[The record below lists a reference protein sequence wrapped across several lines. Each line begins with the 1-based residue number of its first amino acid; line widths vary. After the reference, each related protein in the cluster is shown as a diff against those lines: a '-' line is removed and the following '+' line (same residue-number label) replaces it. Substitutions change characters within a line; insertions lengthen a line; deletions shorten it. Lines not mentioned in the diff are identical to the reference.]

1 MSHSTF
7 RPFIILALI
16 LMWSNALQAQR
27 SDRPVSAE
35 VHGQVR
41 IAHGGS
47 SADEVLVRLESFKG
61 GLVGEVRT
69 DRLGKFRF
77 SGLVPD
83 QYIVTVHAPGFK
95 DTQQQVD
102 LQTTT
107 SEYVQLQLVPDKP
120 LPSNAEAGS
129 TKLINANVPAEARK
143 EFEKSEAVLSAGETK
158 QNLEEAV
165 RHLDKAVS
173 LYPNFFEAQL
183 ELGTLYMDMQQWEK
197 AEQALHRAIE
207 INSRSSN
214 ALFALGE
221 VYRRQKRYAEAERSL
236 QEGLKLDD
244 KSPLGH
250 FTLGRVYWDKGEL
263 AKAGPQVGQ
272 ALQLK
277 PDYAE
282 AHLLAG
288 NILLRARQPENALT
302 EFEEYL
308 RLAPKGEFASQA
320 RELANKIKRALD
332 TKK

>member
-1 MSHSTF
+1 MASSA
-7 RPFIILALI
+7 I
-16 LMWSNALQAQR
+16 QAQR
-27 SDRPVSAE
+27 SNAPISVE

-41 IAHGGS
+41 VAHGGS
-47 SADEVLVRLESFKG
+47 SAEDVLIRLESFSG
-61 GLVGEVRT
+61 GVVGELRT

-77 SGLVPD
+77 SGLAPG
-83 QYIVTVHAPGFK
+83 QYIVSARAPGFK

-102 LQTTT
+102 LQTTR

-120 LPSNAEAGS
+120 APSSATTGPPR
-129 TKLINANVPAEARK
+129 LISANVPAEARK
-143 EFEKSEAVLSAGETK
+143 EFEKSEAMLLASGKKE
-158 QNLEEAV
+158 NFEEAV

-173 LYPNFFEAQL
+173 LYPNFFEAHL
-183 ELGTLYMDMQQWEK
+183 LLGTVYMDMQQWER
-197 AEQALHRAIE
+197 AEEALHHAIE

-221 VYRRQKRYAEAERSL
+221 VYRRQKKTAEAEKSL

-244 KSPLGH
+244 KSSQGH
-250 FTLGRVYWDKGEL
+250 FTLGRVYWEKGDL
-263 AKAGPQVGQ
+263 AKAGPQVGR

-308 RLAPKGEFASQA
+308 RLAPQGEYAA
-320 RELANKIKRALD
+320 ETRKVAEKIKHALAA
-332 TKK
+332 KK

>member
-1 MSHSTF
+1 MAFSA
-7 RPFIILALI
+7 IK
-16 LMWSNALQAQR
+16 AQR
-27 SDRPVSAE
+27 SNAPISAE

-41 IAHGGS
+41 LAHGGS
-47 SADEVLVRLESFKG
+47 SAEEVLVRLETFSG

-77 SGLVPD
+77 SGLVPN
-83 QYIVTVHAPGFK
+83 QYIVSVRAPGYK

-143 EFEKSEAVLSAGETK
+143 EFEKSEAALSAGETK

-173 LYPNFFEAQL
+173 LFPNFFEAQL

-207 INSRSSN
+207 INSKSSN
-214 ALFALGE
+214 ARFALGE
-221 VYRRQKRYAEAERSL
+221 VYRRQKNYAEAEISL

-244 KSPLGH
+244 KSSLGH
-250 FTLGRVYWDKGEL
+250 FTLGRVYWDKGDL
-263 AKAGPQVGQ
+263 AKAGPQVGR

-308 RLAPKGEFASQA
+308 RLAPNGEFASQA

-332 TKK
+332 TRK

>member
-1 MSHSTF
+1 M
-7 RPFIILALI
+7 A
-16 LMWSNALQAQR
+16 SNALQAQR

-47 SADEVLVRLESFKG
+47 SAEEVLVRLESFKG

-107 SEYVQLQLVPDKP
+107 SEYVQLQLVPDKTTSP
-120 LPSNAEAGS
+120 NATESPS
-129 TKLINANVPAEARK
+129 KLINANVPAEARK
-143 EFEKSEAVLSAGETK
+143 EFEKSEAALRAGETRE
-158 QNLEEAV
+158 NLEEAV
-165 RHLDKAVS
+165 RHLDTAVS

-183 ELGTLYMDMQQWEK
+183 ELGTVYMDMQQWEK
-197 AEQALHRAIE
+197 AEKALHRAIE
-207 INSRSSN
+207 INSKSSN

-221 VYRRQKRYAEAERSL
+221 VYRRQKKYAEAETSL
-236 QEGLKLDD
+236 QEGLKLDN
-244 KSPLGH
+244 KSSLGH
-250 FTLGRVYWDKGEL
+250 FTLGRVYWEKGDL
-263 AKAGPQVGQ
+263 VKAGPQVGR
-272 ALQLK
+272 AIQLK

-302 EFEEYL
+302 EIEEYL
-308 RLAPKGEFASQA
+308 RLAPNGEFAPQA
-320 RELANKIKRALD
+320 RELANKLKRALD
-332 TKK
+332 TRK